1 MARPI
6 RVGAKG
12 RKRWAIAAIAIAV
25 ICLLVACGLFRD
37 PSARREHWYVRKDCT
52 VVTCLEPPPDVAPAI
67 RAEIDAEIADI
78 VDALN
83 ASTGIEAKFARI
95 RPTVPSLQAVE
106 ALEFRMCAAWAQG
119 LLDER
124 AYREFLTRIL
134 PLLRQTCPSEAP
146 RKLKRSK
153 GATERK

>member
-1 MARPI
+1 MAAPI
-6 RVGAKG
+6 RVRARG
-12 RKRWAIAAIAIAV
+12 RRRWAIAACAIAL

-37 PSARREHWYVRKDCT
+37 PSARREHRYVRKDGT

-78 VDALN
+78 VDALSAN
-83 ASTGIEAKFARI
+83 TGVEAKFARI

-119 LLDER
+119 LLDEQ

-134 PLLRQTCPSEAP
+134 PLLRQTCPGEGAG
-146 RKLKRSK
+146 KRAK
-153 GATERK
+153 TKATPTR

>member
-1 MARPI
+1 MAAPI
-6 RVGAKG
+6 RVRARGG
-12 RKRWAIAAIAIAV
+12 KRWAIAACAIAL

-37 PSARREHWYVRKDCT
+37 PSARREHRYVRKNGT

-78 VDALN
+78 VDALSAN
-83 ASTGIEAKFARI
+83 TGIEAKFARI

-119 LLDER
+119 LLDEQ

-134 PLLRQTCPSEAP
+134 PLLRQTCPAQTP
-146 RKLKRSK
+146 AK
-153 GATERK
+153 GARKPR